1 MNIWIEYLTPKQL
14 MFYKPI
20 IDEAKRRGWNVLV
33 TTRRYREI
41 DLLAKKLGVNAQ
53 VIGRHGGGTLY
64 GKLMCSINRMKK
76 LTPLIEK
83 FKPDVALSTSPDAAR
98 VAFGLGV
105 PHILA
110 NDSPHSTAV
119 AKLTVPLSSKLLT
132 PWVIP
137 KGDWIKYGIS
147 SEDII
152 QYRALDPVMW
162 LKHINVKDK
171 LVVPR
176 AGHFKNIIVIR
187 IEEVHASYM
196 MLDRPTL
203 IEDSL
208 ALLAQKVID
217 ALIVILPRYGWQ
229 MRYLRSKFKDFKN
242 VIVLGKPVYGP
253 SLLRKATLFIGSG
266 GTMTCEAALLGVP
279 SLSYY
284 PKELMH
290 VERFLIEFGLL
301 KRITSEELVDI
312 ALTSLSNIDE
322 LRAKQRELS
331 KRLWSLMEDPL
342 TKIMSLIENFCSK
355 A

>member
-1 MNIWIEYLTPKQL
+1 MNIWVEYLTPKQL

-20 IDEAKRRGWNVLV
+20 IDEAQRRGLNVLV

-41 DLLAKKLGVNAQ
+41 DFLAKKLKVNAQ

-64 GKLMCSINRMKK
+64 GKLVCSINRMKQ

-83 FKPDVALSTSPDAAR
+83 FKPDIALSTSPDAAR
-98 VAFGLGV
+98 VAFGLGI

-132 PWVIP
+132 PWVVP
-137 KGDWIKYGIS
+137 KEEWVKYGIP
-147 SEDII
+147 SENVI
-152 QYRALDPVMW
+152 QYQALDPVMW
-162 LKHINVKDK
+162 LKHLNIKDRLVIPRVK
-171 LVVPR
+171 R
-176 AGHFKNIIVIR
+176 FKHLIVIR

-196 MLDRPTL
+196 MFNKPTL
-203 IEDSL
+203 IEDSI
-208 ALLAQKVID
+208 AILAQKVID
-217 ALIVILPRYGWQ
+217 TLIVVLPRYNWQ
-229 MRYLRSKFKDFKN
+229 MRHLKSRFKDFKN
-242 VIVLGKPVYGP
+242 VMILGKPIYGP

-266 GTMTCEAALLGVP
+266 GTMTCEAALLGAP
-279 SLSYY
+279 SFSYY

-301 KRITSEELVDI
+301 KRIKSEELVDI
-312 ALTSLSNIDE
+312 TITSLSNIDE
-322 LRAKQRELS
+322 LRAKQQELS
-331 KRLWSLMEDPL
+331 KKLWSFMEDPL
-342 TKIMSLIENFCSK
+342 TKIMNLIESFYSK

>member
-41 DLLAKKLGVNAQ
+41 DFLARMLKVNVQ
-53 VIGRHGGGTLY
+53 VIGRHGGGSLY
-64 GKLMCSINRMKK
+64 GKLVCSINRMKR

-83 FKPDVALSTSPDAAR
+83 FKPNVALSTSPDAAR
-98 VAFGLGV
+98 VAFGLGI

-110 NDSPHSTAV
+110 NDSPHSIAV

-137 KGDWIKYGIS
+137 KDDWIKYGIS
-147 SEDII
+147 GEDVI
-152 QYRALDPVMW
+152 QYKALDPVMW
-162 LKHINVKDK
+162 LKHLIVKDK
-171 LVVPR
+171 LIIPR
-176 AGHFKNIIVIR
+176 RRRFKHLIAVR
-187 IEEVHASYM
+187 VEEVHASYM
-196 MLDRPTL
+196 MFNKPTL
-203 IEDSL
+203 IEDSI
-208 ALLAQKVID
+208 AKLAQKVSD
-217 ALIVILPRYGWQ
+217 ALIVVLPRYNWQ
-229 MRYLRSKFKDFKN
+229 MRYLKSKFKELRN
-242 VIVLGKPVYGP
+242 IMVVGKPVYGP

-279 SLSYY
+279 SFSYY

-301 KRITSEELVDI
+301 KRIKNEELADVAI
-312 ALTSLSNIDE
+312 TSLSNIDE
-322 LRAKQRELS
+322 LKAKQRELS
-331 KRLWSLMEDPL
+331 EKLWSFMEDPL
-342 TKIMSLIENFCSK
+342 SKIMNVIESFCSK
-355 A
+355 V